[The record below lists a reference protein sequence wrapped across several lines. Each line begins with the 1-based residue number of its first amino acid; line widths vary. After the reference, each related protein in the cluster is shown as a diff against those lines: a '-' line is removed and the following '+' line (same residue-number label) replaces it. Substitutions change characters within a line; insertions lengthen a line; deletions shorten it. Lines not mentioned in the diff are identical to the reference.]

1 MTLQEIL
8 NNNTITQRVCV
19 TMASDI
25 KKNYAD
31 QIVYVQAMNLED
43 FYIHKGELSLTS
55 LMNLL
60 SPLYKAALNRQILQQ
75 KISFEM
81 LLQTINEHERILSDK
96 DTAAASAI
104 LKYLDTAFIYREL
117 FIYIMQHNT
126 QYYNRFNSYKEAHPT
141 DFQFAKLKE
150 HFNTQLKEQFNT
162 QLTETL
168 QSLDETV
175 QGLDDR
181 YNLELAQLKARNDL
195 LEQKLIRAQYDAD
208 DQFTLG
214 LILGHGPRC

>member
-1 MTLQEIL
+1 MTLKEIL

-19 TMASDI
+19 AMASDI

-55 LMNLL
+55 LINLL

-81 LLQTINEHERILSDK
+81 LLQTIKEHERILSDK

-126 QYYNRFNSYKEAHPT
+126 QYYNRFNSYKETHPT

-162 QLTETL
+162 QLTETV
-168 QSLDETV
+168 QSLDDKHN
-175 QGLDDR
+175 Q
-181 YNLELAQLKARNDL
+181 ELAQLKARNDL

-214 LILGHGPRC
+214 LILGHGPRV

>member
-1 MTLQEIL
+1 MTLKEIL

-19 TMASDI
+19 AMASDI

-31 QIVYVQAMNLED
+31 QIVYVQSMNLED

-126 QYYNRFNSYKEAHPT
+126 QYYNRFNSYKETHPT

-150 HFNTQLKEQFNT
+150 HFNTQL
-162 QLTETL
+162 TETV
-168 QSLDETV
+168 QSLD
-175 QGLDDR
+175 DKHNR
-181 YNLELAQLKARNDL
+181 ELAQLKARNDL
-195 LEQKLIRAQYDAD
+195 LELELTRAQYDAD

>member
-19 TMASDI
+19 AMASDI

-31 QIVYVQAMNLED
+31 QIVYVQSMNLED

-55 LMNLL
+55 LINLL

-75 KISFEM
+75 KTSFEM
-81 LLQTINEHERILSDK
+81 LLQTINEHERILSDR

-126 QYYNRFNSYKEAHPT
+126 QYYNRFNSYKETHAA
-141 DFQFAKLKE
+141 DFQFFK
-150 HFNTQLKEQFNT
+150 LKEQFNI

-168 QSLDETV
+168 QRLENKHNT
-175 QGLDDR
+175 
-181 YNLELAQLKARNDL
+181 ELAQLKARNDL
-195 LEQKLIRAQYDAD
+195 LELELTRAQYDAD

>member
-31 QIVYVQAMNLED
+31 QIVYVQSMNLED
-43 FYIHKGELSLTS
+43 FCIHKGELSLTS
-55 LMNLL
+55 LINLL
-60 SPLYKAALNRQILQQ
+60 APLYKAALNRQILQQ

-81 LLQTINEHERILSDK
+81 LLQTINEHEQILSDK
-96 DTAAASAI
+96 DTAAAAAI

-126 QYYNRFNSYKEAHPT
+126 QYYNRFNQYKETHSA
-141 DFQFAKLKE
+141 DFQFFK
-150 HFNTQLKEQFNT
+150 FKEQFNT
-162 QLTETL
+162 QLTKTL
-168 QSLDETV
+168 QDLE
-175 QGLDDR
+175 
-181 YNLELAQLKARNDL
+181 NKHNIELAQLKTRNDI
-195 LEQKLIRAQYDAD
+195 LEQELTRAQYEAD

-214 LILGHGPRC
+214 LILGHGPRF